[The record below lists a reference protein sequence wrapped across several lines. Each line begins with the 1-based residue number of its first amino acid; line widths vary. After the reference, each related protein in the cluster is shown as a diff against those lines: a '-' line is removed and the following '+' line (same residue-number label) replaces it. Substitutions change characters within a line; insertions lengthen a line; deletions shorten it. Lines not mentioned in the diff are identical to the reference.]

1 MMTSKDGGGGG
12 GGGGWEVD
20 SGPTEYLLL
29 DISFF

>member
-12 GGGGWEVD
+12 GGGGREAD

>member
-12 GGGGWEVD
+12 GGGREAD